1 VRIRIDYETRY
12 HYETAARSVA
22 QTLRLTPHSCDSQHV
37 ASWRVDLDLDEPA
50 PLTEDAF
57 GNLVHS
63 VFTQRPITRLTLQVS
78 GEVETSDTAGVYSG
92 VPERLDPQ
100 VFLRSTPLTEIS
112 DELEAFA
119 EALRPQRSGDAL
131 AFFEALMAEVRARVA
146 FRTDA
151 TTAATSAA
159 QAFAT
164 GAGVC
169 QDLSHI
175 FIAVARHLGT
185 PARYVSGHL
194 VKLDGSI
201 EQQAGHAWAEAF
213 APGLGWIGLDV
224 ANGVRPSETH
234 VRVATGLDYLSA
246 APIRGVRTGG
256 GMETMSVK
264 LAVAELRRTQSQSQG

>member
-131 AFFEALMAEVRARVA
+131 AFFEALMAE
-146 FRTDA
+146 
-151 TTAATSAA
+151 ATSAA